1 VSQAECEQVPGRVS
15 SLLSGNSHSTVNGEK
30 EPEARGPGRNPDT
43 PIPSDAQQLLERATA
58 ILPASDEDLIYKGIA
73 AGVSERI
80 LDLKK
85 SRARLQRKHSSQ
97 EELERKVKREGVSP
111 DDHTLYTDLLEWRAI
126 DHELTELL
134 HMLEAL

>member
-1 VSQAECEQVPGRVS
+1 MPV
-15 SLLSGNSHSTVNGEK
+15 
-30 EPEARGPGRNPDT
+30 
-43 PIPSDAQQLLERATA
+43 PSDAHQLLEKATA

-80 LDLKK
+80 IALKK
-85 SRARLQRKHSSQ
+85 SRARLQRKHGSQ
-97 EELERKVKREGVSP
+97 EDLELKVKTEGVSP

>member
-1 VSQAECEQVPGRVS
+1 MVNCEKARESTAPG
-15 SLLSGNSHSTVNGEK
+15 G
-30 EPEARGPGRNPDT
+30 NPDM
-43 PIPSDAQQLLERATA
+43 PIPSDAHQLLERATA

-85 SRARLQRKHSSQ
+85 SSARLQRKHSSQ

-111 DDHTLYTDLLEWRAI
+111 DDHTLYTDLLEWQAI
-126 DHELTELL
+126 DHELSELL
-134 HMLEAL
+134 RMLETL

>member
-1 VSQAECEQVPGRVS
+1 M
-15 SLLSGNSHSTVNGEK
+15 LLGHNHGIVYQEK
-30 EPEARGPGRNPDT
+30 TQEARAQGRNPDMPT
-43 PIPSDAQQLLERATA
+43 PSDAHQLLERATA

-80 LDLKK
+80 MDLKK

-97 EELERKVKREGVSP
+97 EEMEHRVKTEGVSP
-111 DDHTLYTDLLEWRAI
+111 DDHSLHTDLLEWRAI